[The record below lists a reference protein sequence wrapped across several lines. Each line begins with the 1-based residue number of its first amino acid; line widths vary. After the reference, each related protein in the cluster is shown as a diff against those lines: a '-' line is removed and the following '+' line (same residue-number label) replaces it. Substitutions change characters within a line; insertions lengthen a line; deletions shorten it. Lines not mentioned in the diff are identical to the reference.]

1 MIQISNSV
9 SIPESSVTLSPIR
22 SRGPGGQHVNKVA
35 TGVQLH
41 FDIAAA
47 GLPELYTEG
56 LAAMKDSRISD
67 RGIIVIKAQR
77 FKSQEKNRADA
88 IDRLVHLIRSAGF
101 RPKKTPCHP
110 SDPGRKAAAHGFQ
123 IQALGNQIP
132 SRKSQLLTVIVNPD
146 LFKFYLILRGET
158 SP

>member
-9 SIPESSVTLSPIR
+9 SIPDSCVTLSPIR

-35 TGVQLH
+35 TGVQLR
-41 FDIAAA
+41 FDIGAA

-88 IDRLVHLIRSAGF
+88 LDRLVRLIRSAGY
-101 RPKKTPCHP
+101 RPKKRRPTR
-110 SDPGRKAAAHGFQ
+110 PGRAARERR
-123 IQALGNQIP
+123 L
-132 SRKSQLLTVIVNPD
+132 SSKSKRSQV
-146 LFKFYLILRGET
+146 KSLRGKVDY
-158 SP
+158 

>member
-47 GLPELYTEG
+47 GLPELYTKG
-56 LAAMKDSRISD
+56 LAAMKDSRISE

-88 IDRLVHLIRSAGF
+88 LERLVSLIRSAGY
-101 RPKKTPCHP
+101 RPRKRRATR
-110 SDPGRKAAAHGFQ
+110 PGRAARERRLASK
-123 IQALGNQIP
+123 
-132 SRKSQLLTVIVNPD
+132 SRRSHVKS
-146 LFKFYLILRGET
+146 LRRKVDY
-158 SP
+158 